1 MTGHTRLYLT
11 VPLVTSLCLTLAIT
25 GLPCPVHAT
34 PEGRDPQLDTLL
46 KSGRVQLGEASAATH
61 WASLRLPATV
71 SASPRA
77 HWDLAPHTDG
87 HLVHWRVNLGDL
99 VEEGDELAEVA
110 PYAVIDLKAKVS
122 SLKRIAS
129 ARGNLYYS
137 LKKQVR
143 SGALARAQLDEALAS
158 WQEAKAN
165 LSEAKAALSARAQ
178 HAAQPT
184 VWRSPMSGVIT
195 DLKCAPGAH
204 LDAGAAC
211 VTISDPSQ
219 RTLTIEAP
227 YAALARFKQ
236 GARGRWRA
244 RSVSVE
250 PREIPLTLSLLVPPH
265 ERGGRVGQAFLS
277 PDEGSE
283 LPPTGEVGEV
293 ELYAKAPEGA
303 VWVPRSALVEWAGRA
318 RVFIHRGGRLTAL
331 EVDRLGELDGG
342 VVVFAEPLEVGVE
355 VVTQGAFLLKSRAL
369 LGEE

>member
-1 MTGHTRLYLT
+1 MSGRTQLIHSLT
-11 VPLVTSLCLTLAIT
+11 LATSLCFGLMLSA
-25 GLPCPVHAT
+25 LPCLVRAS
-34 PEGRDPQLDTLL
+34 PEGQDPQLDVLL
-46 KSGRVQLGEASAATH
+46 QSGRIKLEKARSATL

-87 HLVHWRVNLGDL
+87 HLVHWKVNLGDL

-110 PYAVIDLKAKVS
+110 PYAVIDLKARVS
-122 SLKRIAS
+122 SLQKIAL
-129 ARGNLYYS
+129 ARGALYYS

-165 LSEAKAALSARAQ
+165 LSEAKVALSARAQ

-184 VWRSPMSGVIT
+184 AWRSPMRGVVT

-204 LDAGAAC
+204 LDAGASC

-219 RTLTIEAP
+219 RTLSIEAP
-227 YAALARFKQ
+227 YAALARFKL
-236 GARGRWRA
+236 GARGLWRA
-244 RSVSVE
+244 RGVSVE
-250 PREIPLTLSLLVPPH
+250 PRELPLTLSLLVPPH

-277 PDEGSE
+277 PDQGSE

-293 ELYAKAPEGA
+293 ELYAEAPKGA
-303 VWVPRSALVEWAGRA
+303 VWVPRSSLVEWGGRS
-318 RVFIHRGGRLTAL
+318 RVFIHRRGQLKAVEVDRVGERDGGVIIFAESL
-331 EVDRLGELDGG
+331 EVD
-342 VVVFAEPLEVGVE
+342 VE